1 MVIKF
6 IKVFSLVRRD
16 YTDRNGQPSVFRTK
30 PFIVANGDG
39 QIYVEAIQEQADA
52 LEALDIHEGDCA
64 FAQISTTAREYKT
77 QGGDVRY
84 SNEITLTKC
93 VML

>member
-6 IKVFSLVRRD
+6 VKVLPLNRRE
-16 YTDRNGQPSVFRTK
+16 YTDRNGQASVFRTK
-30 PFIVANGDG
+30 PFIVASENG
-39 QIYVEAIQEQADA
+39 QLYVEAIQEQADA

-77 QGGDVRY
+77 KDNDVRY
-84 SNEITLTKC
+84 ANEVTLTKC

>member
-6 IKVFSLVRRD
+6 VKVLPLNRRE
-16 YTDRNGQPSVFRTK
+16 YTDRNGQAAVFRTK
-30 PFIVANGDG
+30 PFIIENESGKL
-39 QIYVEAIQEQADA
+39 YVEAIQEQADA

-77 QGGDVRY
+77 TNGDVRY
-84 SNEITLTKC
+84 ANEITLTKC

>member
-6 IKVFSLVRRD
+6 VKVLPLVKRD
-16 YTDRNGQPSVFRTK
+16 YTDRNGQSAVFRTK
-30 PFIVANGDG
+30 PFIIENESGKL
-39 QIYVEAIQEQADA
+39 YVEAIQEQADA

-77 QGGDVRY
+77 TNGDVRY
-84 SNEITLTKC
+84 ANEITLTKC

>member
-6 IKVFSLVRRD
+6 VKVLPLVKRD
-16 YTDRNGQPSVFRTK
+16 YTDRNGQSAVFRTK
-30 PFIVANGDG
+30 PFIIENESGKL
-39 QIYVEAIQEQADA
+39 YVEAIQEQADA

-64 FAQISTTAREYKT
+64 FTQISTTAREYKT
-77 QGGDVRY
+77 SNGDVRY
-84 SNEITLTKC
+84 ANEITLTKC

>member
-6 IKVFSLVRRD
+6 VKVLPLGRRE
-16 YTDRNGQPSVFRTK
+16 YTDRSGQPAVFRTK

-39 QIYVEAIQEQADA
+39 QLYVEAIQEQADA

-64 FAQISTTAREYKT
+64 FAQISTTAREYKDSK
-77 QGGDVRY
+77 GGVRY
-84 SNEITLTKC
+84 SNEVTLTKC

>member
-6 IKVFSLVRRD
+6 VKVLPLVKRD
-16 YTDRNGQPSVFRTK
+16 YTDRSGQASVFRTK
-30 PFIVANGDG
+30 PLIVANENG
-39 QIYVEAIQEQADA
+39 QIYVEAIQELADS

-77 QGGDVRY
+77 QNGDVRY
-84 SNEITLTKC
+84 ANEVTLTKC

>member
-6 IKVFSLVRRD
+6 VKVLPLNRRE
-16 YTDRNGQPSVFRTK
+16 YTDRNGQSAVFRTK
-30 PFIVANGDG
+30 PFIVANESG

-77 QGGDVRY
+77 QSGDVRY
-84 SNEITLTKC
+84 ANEITLTKC
-93 VML
+93 VMI

>member
-6 IKVFSLVRRD
+6 VKVLPLVKRD
-16 YTDRNGQPSVFRTK
+16 YTDRNGQAATFRTK
-30 PFIVANGDG
+30 PFIVANESG

-64 FAQISTTAREYKT
+64 FAQISTVAREYKT
-77 QGGDVRY
+77 ANGDVRY
-84 SNEITLTKC
+84 ANEITLTKC

>member
-6 IKVFSLVRRD
+6 VKVLPLVKRD
-16 YTDRNGQPSVFRTK
+16 YTDRNGQAATFRTK
-30 PFIVANGDG
+30 PFIVANDSG
-39 QIYVEAIQEQADA
+39 QLYVEAIQEHADA

-64 FAQISTTAREYKT
+64 FVQMSTVAREYKT
-77 QGGDVRY
+77 QSGDVRY
-84 SNEITLTKC
+84 ANEATLTKC